1 MKLAILGCGNL
12 GTSIAEGL
20 LLSGNTYS
28 ITATRRNTNALSDLG
43 SRGVQITADNCLAT
57 KDADVIILGFK
68 PYTIHAALA
77 EIKSVLNP
85 DKQVIVSLASGVT
98 LGDIDATLGL
108 DIPVYRA
115 MPNIA
120 AEVQTSMTCIASV
133 RGNSELNKTIQDIF
147 NTIGISELIEESL
160 MNAATALGACGTAFV
175 LRFMRAMTQAGIEI
189 GFSAKTAEV
198 IVEQTVIGAA
208 KLMQDQN
215 QHPEALIDK
224 VTTPKGCTI
233 AGLNEMEHQGFSSAL
248 IKGILTSYKAID

>member
-1 MKLAILGCGNL
+1 M

-20 LLSGNTYS
+20 LLSNSNYS
-28 ITATRRNTNALSDLG
+28 ITATRRNLTPLVGLASKGISITTNNIEAA
-43 SRGVQITADNCLAT
+43 Q
-57 KDADVIILGFK
+57 DADVIILGFK

-77 EIKSVLNP
+77 EIKAILNP
-85 DKQVIVSLASGVT
+85 EKQVLVSLASGVSLDEIDET
-98 LGDIDATLGL
+98 LNVT
-108 DIPVYRA
+108 IPVYRA

-120 AEVQTSMTCIASV
+120 AEVQTSMTCIASK
-133 RGNSELNKTIQDIF
+133 RGTKEWDTAIQDIF

-189 GFSAKTAEV
+189 GFPAKTAEI
-198 IVEQTVIGAA
+198 IVEQTVMGAA
-208 KLMQDQN
+208 KLMQDQD